1 MSFLLQY
8 FIDKRYRSAFTRGYL
23 PKIEYICNVDS
34 ESSKMPRSMHEHE
47 HLIEMLLVYHG
58 AGIYMINGE
67 RYTAKEGD
75 LILYNSHTVHDEF
88 GGSGN
93 DLSTYCIAV
102 SGLKLEGLPTD
113 TIVPSSCSPVLP
125 TGKYFD
131 VILQCYKTIEQE
143 CLCPDG
149 AEIANHL
156 TLALILKISHLLK
169 EYGQPCRHPELT
181 LATATRKFIDKHYR
195 ENIHLEDI
203 AQATCANAYYLS
215 HIFKAETGLSPMK
228 YVTLRRIGEAQ
239 NLLINTPLTITQ
251 IASTVGYNNSNY
263 FQNVFRAAVNMTPG
277 DYRRKWTQ

>member
-1 MSFLLQY
+1 
-8 FIDKRYRSAFTRGYL
+8 
-23 PKIEYICNVDS
+23 
-34 ESSKMPRSMHEHE
+34 MHEHE
-47 HLIEMLLVYHG
+47 HLIEMLLLYHG
-58 AGIYMINGE
+58 AGIYMIDGE

-88 GGSGN
+88 CGSGSG
-93 DLSTYCIAV
+93 LATYCIAV
-102 SGLKLEGLPTD
+102 SNLKLEGLPLD
-113 TIVPSSCSPVLP
+113 TIVPESCSPVLP

-131 VILQCYKTIEQE
+131 ALLHCYKSVEQE
-143 CLCPDG
+143 CLISGG

-156 TLALILKISHLLK
+156 TQALILKICSLIK
-169 EYGQPCRHPELT
+169 EQGQPCRQPELT
-181 LATATRKFIDKHYR
+181 LATATRNFIDKHYR

-251 IASTVGYNNSNY
+251 IAATVGYNNSNY

-277 DYRRKWTQ
+277 DYRRRWTK

>member
-1 MSFLLQY
+1 MLQY
-8 FIDKRYRSAFTRGYL
+8 FVDKHYRSAFTRGYL
-23 PKIEYICNVDS
+23 PQIEYICNVDS

-47 HLIEMLLVYHG
+47 HLIEMLLLYHG
-58 AGIYMINGE
+58 AGIYMIDGE

-88 GGSGN
+88 CGSGSG
-93 DLSTYCIAV
+93 LATYCIAV
-102 SGLKLEGLPTD
+102 SNLKLEGLPLD
-113 TIVPSSCSPVLP
+113 AIVPESCSPVLP

-131 VILQCYKTIEQE
+131 ALLHCYKSVEQE
-143 CLCPDG
+143 CLISGG

-156 TLALILKISHLLK
+156 TQALILKICSLIQ
-169 EYGQPCRHPELT
+169 EQGQPCRQPELT
-181 LATATRKFIDKHYR
+181 LATATRNFIDKHYR

-251 IASTVGYNNSNY
+251 IAATVGYNNSNY

-277 DYRRKWTQ
+277 DYRRRWTK

>member
-1 MSFLLQY
+1 MISLLQY
-8 FIDKRYRSAFTRGYL
+8 FVDKHYRSALTRGYL
-23 PKIEYICNVDS
+23 PQIEYICNVDS

-47 HLIEMLLVYHG
+47 HLIEMLLLYHG
-58 AGIYMINGE
+58 AGIYMIDGE

-88 GGSGN
+88 CGSGSG
-93 DLSTYCIAV
+93 LATYCIAV
-102 SGLKLEGLPTD
+102 SNLKLEGLPLD
-113 TIVPSSCSPVLP
+113 TIVPDSCSPVLP

-131 VILQCYKTIEQE
+131 ALLHCYKSVEQE
-143 CLCPDG
+143 CLISGG

-156 TLALILKISHLLK
+156 TQALILKICSLIK
-169 EYGQPCRHPELT
+169 EQGQPCRQPELT
-181 LATATRKFIDKHYR
+181 LATATRNFIDKHYR

-251 IASTVGYNNSNY
+251 IAATVGYNNSNY

-277 DYRRKWTQ
+277 DYRRRWTK

>member
-1 MSFLLQY
+1 MLQY
-8 FIDKRYRSAFTRGYL
+8 FVDKHYRSAFTRGYL
-23 PKIEYICNVDS
+23 PQIEYICNVDS

-47 HLIEMLLVYHG
+47 HLIEMLLLYHG
-58 AGIYMINGE
+58 AGIYMIDGE

-88 GGSGN
+88 CGSGSG
-93 DLSTYCIAV
+93 LATYCIAV
-102 SGLKLEGLPTD
+102 SNLKLEGLPLD
-113 TIVPSSCSPVLP
+113 AIVPESCSPVLP

-131 VILQCYKTIEQE
+131 ALLHCYKSVEQE
-143 CLCPDG
+143 CLISGG

-156 TLALILKISHLLK
+156 TQALILKICSLIK
-169 EYGQPCRHPELT
+169 EQGQPCRQPELT
-181 LATATRKFIDKHYR
+181 LATATRNFIDKHYR

-203 AQATCANAYYLS
+203 AQATCANTYYLS

-251 IASTVGYNNSNY
+251 IAATVGYNNSNY

-277 DYRRKWTQ
+277 DYRRRWTK